1 LSYTTFDYS
10 NIRVEG
16 SIDSHSSE
24 VTVQIDVTNTGSHQG
39 REIVQVYISGP
50 STSSVERPAKS
61 LEGFSK
67 TRLLQPGEKET
78 VAIRLSRRSFAYWSK
93 QQEKWVVEKGV
104 YGVQVGKSSRIVVAS
119 AEVVVEAS
127 QRWVG
132 L

>member
-1 LSYTTFDYS
+1 
-10 NIRVEG
+10 VEG

-50 STSSVERPAKS
+50 SISSVERPAKS

-67 TRLLQPGEKET
+67 TALLQPGEKET

-93 QQEKWVVEKGV
+93 REESWVVEKGV
-104 YGVQVGKSSRIVVAS
+104 YGVQVGRSSRVVVAR